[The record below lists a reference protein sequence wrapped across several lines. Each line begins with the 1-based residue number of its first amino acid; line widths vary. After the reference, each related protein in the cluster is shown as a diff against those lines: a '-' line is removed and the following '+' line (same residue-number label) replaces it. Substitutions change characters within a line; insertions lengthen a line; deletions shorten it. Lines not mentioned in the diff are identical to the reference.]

1 MMIEAEWL
9 KKALNMN
16 GTKSCQVAVIGS
28 GAAGREAAL
37 RAARNGLKV
46 VLIERDGLGG
56 TSFHR
61 GYYSVRAFRA
71 CVEVARDSSKGSIGV
86 EMAPSPTD
94 LPDWVGAQG
103 RVSGRLARELQETLD
118 KEGIDVLFGRGSLVN
133 ANTIRVEGNSEE
145 PKFLHADY
153 IVVAT
158 GSRPAFDRHTLG
170 PRFVNI
176 DQLLRRVDLPKR
188 LLIVGGGYIG
198 CEIAS
203 IFRSLGSAVTLIEK
217 RRLLPDWDQ
226 FISEYI
232 ARSLHSLGVRLHFG
246 QEVDLQH
253 PGGTSEEPSFP
264 VEGGLSVS
272 ADLILVATGRK
283 ANVEDLGLESLK
295 IETIPFIRVDEF
307 LRTSVP
313 NVFAVGDVNGLG
325 LMDSMAVAQAR
336 IAIGTILGKKGRFSQ
351 RWVPRCVHTDPQIAS
366 VGLTEEEAT
375 RAGLSAIAHSDTS
388 RLVTEDEKSVFDPAP
403 MSLKIVVEAKSRK
416 ILGVHAIGHHAAEVV
431 NIAALAIRSGTT
443 IEDLRDITFVHPSA
457 TETMQLCGT
466 F

>member
-1 MMIEAEWL
+1 
-9 KKALNMN
+9 MN
-16 GTKSCQVAVIGS
+16 GTKSYQVAVIGS

-37 RAARNGLKV
+37 RAARNGLRV
-46 VLIERDGLGG
+46 VLIETDGLGG

-71 CVEVARDSSKGSIGV
+71 CVEVARDSSKGSIGAV
-86 EMAPSPTD
+86 TAPSPTD
-94 LPDWVGAQG
+94 LPDWLSAQS
-103 RVSGRLARELQETLD
+103 RVSGRLARELQDALD
-118 KEGIDVLFGRGSLVN
+118 KAGIDVLFGRGSLAD
-133 ANTIRVEGNSEE
+133 ANTIRVEGHSKE
-145 PKFLHADY
+145 PAFLRADY

-158 GSRPAFDRHTLG
+158 GSRPAFDGYMLG
-170 PRFVNI
+170 PKFVNI
-176 DQLLRRVDLPKR
+176 DQLLRRADLPER
-188 LLIVGGGYIG
+188 LLIVGGGFVG
-198 CEIAS
+198 CEMAS

-232 ARSLHSLGVRLHFG
+232 ARYLHSSGVGLHFG

-283 ANVEDLGLESLK
+283 PNVEDLGLESLK
-295 IETIPFIRVDEF
+295 VETTPFIRVDEF

-336 IAIGTILGKKGRFSQ
+336 IAIGAILGKKSRFSQ

-366 VGLTEEEAT
+366 VGWTEEETT
-375 RAGLSAIAHSDTS
+375 RAGLSAIAHSETS
-388 RLVTEDEKSVFDPAP
+388 TLVTEDEKSVFDPVP
-403 MSLKIVVEAKSRK
+403 MLLKIVVEAESRK

-431 NIAALAIRSGTT
+431 NTAALAIRSGTT
-443 IEDLRDITFVHPSA
+443 IEDLSEITFVHPSA
-457 TETMQLCGT
+457 TETMQLCSANFGSLPPS
-466 F
+466 